1 MKRAEKQTY
10 KVYGGVYGT
19 WVPHNGSDI
28 IYVPVGAPI
37 AYELFETIV
46 TAKRAEA
53 IKSGRRYYNKNIV
66 VLEVSTKTI
75 VYERK
80 NGHEI
85 I

>member
-1 MKRAEKQTY
+1 MKKAEKQTY

-19 WVPHNGSDI
+19 WIPCNGSEVLYI
-28 IYVPVGAPI
+28 PQGAPI
-37 AYELFETIV
+37 AYELYETV
-46 TAKRAEA
+46 TTAKRAEA

-66 VLEVSTKTI
+66 VVEINTKTV

-85 I
+85 M